1 MYTIESLAARPSGT
15 SQLASPGVLGVVSI
29 HGVETRQGQALG
41 CTPPTIP
48 PMEILY
54 QDEHFIAVNKPA
66 GLLVHRTNIDRHEK
80 HFALQ
85 RVRDRVG
92 RRVFPVHR
100 LDKPVSGVLLFAL
113 DPETARRMADGFAGN
128 TVEKTYVAV
137 VRGFTPEQG
146 LIDYAL
152 GEQPDKMKD
161 SLAGRGKPAQHA
173 VTAYRSMAVAELPF
187 PVGRYETARYS
198 LLQITPRTGRTHQI
212 RRHMKHIFHPVIGD
226 TTHGDGKH
234 NRFFREQVGCRRLLL
249 SATRLAFAH
258 PRTGAAV
265 EISARLDEEFGRAL
279 AACTGFVESVRR
291 LCGPGPAER

>member
-1 MYTIESLAARPSGT
+1 
-15 SQLASPGVLGVVSI
+15 
-29 HGVETRQGQALG
+29 
-41 CTPPTIP
+41 
-48 PMEILY
+48 MEILY
-54 QDEHFIAVNKPA
+54 QDEHLIAVNKPA

-85 RVRDRVG
+85 RVRDRIG

-113 DPETARRMADGFAGN
+113 DAMTARRMADGFAGN

-137 VRGFTPEQG
+137 VRGFAPEQG

-152 GEQPDKMKD
+152 EEQPDKMKD
-161 SLAGRGKPAQHA
+161 SLAGRCKPARDA
-173 VTAYRSMAVAELPF
+173 VTAYRRMAVAELAF

-198 LLQITPRTGRTHQI
+198 LLEVRPRTGRTHQI
-212 RRHMKHIFHPVIGD
+212 RRHMKHVFHPVIGD

-234 NRFFREQVGCRRLLL
+234 NRFFRAQVGCRRLLL

-258 PRTGAAV
+258 PHTAAAV
-265 EISARLDEEFGRAL
+265 EINARLDEDFSRAL
-279 AACTGFVESVRR
+279 AACPGFLYEVKG